1 MHVSVEKKSI
11 TKKKDGRDLSLVD
24 GPNDLDDVR
33 VVNPSIKSN
42 HRDKNNEESKSHKSQ
57 SSMKESVSQRPD

>member
-11 TKKKDGRDLSLVD
+11 TRKKERRELSLVD
-24 GPNDLDDVR
+24 GPDDLDDVR
-33 VVNPSIKSN
+33 VVYPSIKSN
-42 HRDKNNEESKSHKSQ
+42 HRDKNNEESESHKSQ

>member
-1 MHVSVEKKSI
+1 MHLSVNKESI
-11 TKKKDGRDLSLVD
+11 TRKKARRDLPLVD
-24 GPNDLDDVR
+24 GPDDLDDVR